1 MQLVRLGESM
11 QFKKNYYEKSLKGSI
26 MKRAFY
32 DAKPP
37 KYEAVGNGSYL
48 YRWDIQ
54 EEVITNE
61 MTSSSDENDE
71 PSERVQ
77 YSCFEVVV
85 WSPVTSNKITE
96 AVISTICSASH
107 EQKLVNEYNAANLGM
122 VGGSKTSEEAKQR
135 IAAYKE
141 FLEYRAA
148 LKERV
153 DADCSELGI
162 K

>member
-1 MQLVRLGESM
+1 
-11 QFKKNYYEKSLKGSI
+11 

-54 EEVITNE
+54 EEVIKNE

-77 YSCFEVVV
+77 YSCFEVEV
-85 WSPVTSNKITE
+85 WSPVSSNSILQAVLE
-96 AVISTICSASH
+96 AKLPNGR
-107 EQKLVNEYNAANLGM
+107 EQKYINEYNAAILG
-122 VGGSKTSEEAKQR
+122 VYSEAEAAEKVE
-135 IAAYKE
+135 AYKV
-141 FLEYRAA
+141 FLTERNA
-148 LKERV
+148 LKTQV

>member
-1 MQLVRLGESM
+1 
-11 QFKKNYYEKSLKGSI
+11 

-54 EEVITNE
+54 EEVIKDE

-77 YSCFEVVV
+77 YSCFEVEV
-85 WSPVTSNKITE
+85 WSPVSSNSILQAVLE
-96 AVISTICSASH
+96 AKFPNGR
-107 EQKLVNEYNAANLGM
+107 EQKYINEYNAAILG
-122 VGGSKTSEEAKQR
+122 VYSEAEAAEKVE
-135 IAAYKE
+135 AYKV
-141 FLEYRAA
+141 FLT
-148 LKERV
+148 ERNAVKAQV
-153 DADCSELGI
+153 DADCKALGI
-162 K
+162 R

>member
-1 MQLVRLGESM
+1 
-11 QFKKNYYEKSLKGSI
+11 

-71 PSERVQ
+71 PFERVQ

-85 WSPVTSNKITE
+85 WSPVSSNSILQAVLE
-96 AVISTICSASH
+96 AKFPNGR
-107 EQKLVNEYNAANLGM
+107 EQKYINEYNAAILG
-122 VGGSKTSEEAKQR
+122 VYSEAEAAEKVE
-135 IAAYKE
+135 AYKV
-141 FLEYRAA
+141 FLAERNA
-148 LKERV
+148 LKTQV

>member
-1 MQLVRLGESM
+1 
-11 QFKKNYYEKSLKGSI
+11 

-32 DAKPP
+32 DAKPT

-77 YSCFEVVV
+77 YSCFEVEV
-85 WSPVTSNKITE
+85 WSPVSSNSILQSVLE
-96 AVISTICSASH
+96 AKFPNGR
-107 EQKLVNEYNAANLGM
+107 EQKYINEYNAAILG
-122 VGGSKTSEEAKQR
+122 VYSEAEAAEKVET
-135 IAAYKE
+135 YKV
-141 FLEYRAA
+141 FLAERNA
-148 LKERV
+148 LKTQV